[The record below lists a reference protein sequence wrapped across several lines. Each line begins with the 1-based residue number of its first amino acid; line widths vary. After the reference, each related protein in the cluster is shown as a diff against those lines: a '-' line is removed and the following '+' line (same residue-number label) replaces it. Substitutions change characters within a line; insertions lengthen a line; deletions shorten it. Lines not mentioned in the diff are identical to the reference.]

1 MDEITEWEAQLNAA
15 ETLSTEA
22 MATIVARRR
31 LMELEIGYFTLEFV
45 CINGRETR
53 EALLRAIEQVGEEI
67 QDVYMPRQ
75 ALVQFVDDL
84 MQVSTWKES
93 FWKKLVRVFLR
104 LLSTFWKHVRQFVGL
119 FLLLSNRGSSSLPR
133 RHMEWR

>member
-1 MDEITEWEAQLNAA
+1 MDEVTKWEDQLNTA

-22 MATIVARRR
+22 MLTIVARRR
-31 LMELEIGYFTLEFV
+31 LMELGIGYFTLGFA

-53 EALLRAIEQVGEEI
+53 EALLRAIEKVDEEI

-75 ALVQFVDDL
+75 ALVQFVDDF
-84 MQVSTWKES
+84 MQVSTTKES

-104 LLSTFWKHVRQFVGL
+104 LLSTFWKHVRQFVCL
-119 FLLLSNRGSSSLPR
+119 FLLISNRGSSSLQR
-133 RHMEWR
+133 RLMEWR